1 MGKTLIYVA
10 CAMSV
15 IILICAFSS
24 KSAKNNATDTSP
36 LQTAPTITGI
46 QIGDPNKHDTTTV
59 NIWEYIKE
67 HQTEKETIGTSE
79 NETLESETIK

>member
-1 MGKTLIYVA
+1 MGKTLIYIA

-15 IILICAFSS
+15 IILICAFFSR
-24 KSAKNNATDTSP
+24 SAKNNATDTKP
-36 LQTAPTITGI
+36 LQTDPTITGI
-46 QIGDPNKHDTTTV
+46 QIGDPKKSDTTTI

-79 NETLESETIK
+79 NEPLENETSK